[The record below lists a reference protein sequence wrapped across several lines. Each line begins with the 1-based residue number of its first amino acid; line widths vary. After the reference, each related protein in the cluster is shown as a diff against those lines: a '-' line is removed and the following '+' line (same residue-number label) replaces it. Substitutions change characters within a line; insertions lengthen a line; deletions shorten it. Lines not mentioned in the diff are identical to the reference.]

1 MTISVKMTDQEELYD
16 PFDPS
21 GLALSPEFLAYL
33 EQQLADQLPGE
44 LVEVELVTRE
54 KLDLERLQQAFGNY
68 LDHLQRQ
75 YGREARRLQANSAR
89 LTALG
94 IGFILLGF
102 ALEVQAGTLAAT
114 MTSTIGSFSIWE
126 AAGIWI
132 KELPSIK
139 LKQRRLK
146 GLRKARFTSTE
157 RKE

>member
-1 MTISVKMTDQEELYD
+1 MFSL
-16 PFDPS
+16 S
-21 GLALSPEFLAYL
+21 GTAVS
-33 EQQLADQLPGE
+33 
-44 LVEVELVTRE
+44 RE
-54 KLDLERLQQAFGNY
+54 KLDLERLQQAFWKY
-68 LDHLQRQ
+68 LNHLQRQ
-75 YGREARRLQANSAR
+75 YGRETRRLQANSAR

-94 IGFILLGF
+94 FGFILLGF
-102 ALEVQAGTLAAT
+102 ALEGQAGTLAAT

-146 GLRKARFTSTE
+146 GLSKTRFTSTE